1 MKTSVDEAIAV
12 IRGYCDKITSCRE
25 CRYRSWTLSCSFK
38 EKFPCD
44 WDKITSC
51 RECRYRSWTL
61 SCSFK
66 EKFPCDWAMDVG
78 SEVEEGE
85 QEE

>member
-44 WDKITSC
+44 W
-51 RECRYRSWTL
+51 
-61 SCSFK
+61 
-66 EKFPCDWAMDVG
+66 AMDVG

>member
-44 WDKITSC
+44 WD
-51 RECRYRSWTL
+51 
-61 SCSFK
+61 
-66 EKFPCDWAMDVG
+66 MDVG
-78 SEVEEGE
+78 SEVEKGE